1 MSTAILIYPFLHELG
16 HSIATILFGGKVVE
30 FHLLPLPNVLC
41 EVYSISNIGI
51 VIIGVGGMVFP
62 LIVAMIISKKT
73 FAFWY
78 ISQVIIGISAY
89 AFFISATSLIMAR
102 FGFQMPN
109 EDVIKVIQTVPNSEI
124 VLLVATII
132 LMVFSLWI
140 LVYNKPIKRMFEY
153 LETKTPKIA

>member
-1 MSTAILIYPFLHELG
+1 M
-16 HSIATILFGGKVVE
+16 E

-62 LIVAMIISKKT
+62 LIIAMIISKKT

-109 EDVIKVIQTVPNSEI
+109 EDVIKVIQTVPNSDTFLI
-124 VLLVATII
+124 GIAITFII
-132 LMVFSLWI
+132 FSLC
-140 LVYNKPIKRMFEY
+140 LFAYNKPIKRMIEY
-153 LETKTPKIA
+153 LETNNPRIA